1 MSNQLPGDA
10 GILDPIRS
18 NKDLEKNPNFLPKSY
33 FIGPLPP
40 APAPPRPLQHLFFSA
55 GAVATL
61 AFVLFLECAKLF
73 LPQAICT

>member
-33 FIGPLPP
+33 FIGPLPSSYHLP
-40 APAPPRPLQHLFFSA
+40 PPRP
-55 GAVATL
+55 
-61 AFVLFLECAKLF
+61 VLSNTCSSLLV
-73 LPQAICT
+73 L